1 LRQPTLPAGEELTYV
16 GDDDSEFF
24 RQVHGRS
31 LNTLNTSYLLPCVS
45 ISCNAAS
52 EYHHRMLKFLF
63 GGQNYVGPVKEVL
76 QFGEQRLMIRSVLDL
91 GTGGG
96 LWYAYFRL
104 HAMTSGGGGIDEGA
118 AFCPGPSKWQTEFP
132 RAEVIGIDLAPIQPR
147 DVPPNCTFELFDLD
161 QQSIPYPD
169 GCFDLI
175 HARSMFMGIHNYPR
189 LLREISRLLRPG
201 GLVILIESNLTPII
215 APSSPSSSQQD
226 ASGWFTFWETYHTCL
241 RRQRID
247 PTVPQRMVDLLSA
260 TGTFENI
267 AKREGNIPVGF
278 WPREPLSL
286 TVGQLQWMD
295 YELLL
300 PALRPFFLTVGLPE
314 TKVRSL
320 IADAQQDLYHPSV
333 HLSCLT
339 YIVHASKRL

>member
-1 LRQPTLPAGEELTYV
+1 MLRQPVLPTGEELSYV

-24 RQVHGRS
+24 RHVHGRS
-31 LNTLNTSYLLPCVS
+31 LNTLNTSYLLPSDRDEVQR
-45 ISCNAAS
+45 S
-52 EYHHRMLKFLF
+52 EYHHRMLKFVF
-63 GGQNYVGPVKEVL
+63 GGQNYVGPVREVL
-76 QFGEQRLMIRSVLDL
+76 QFGQQRRVLDL

-96 LWYAYFRL
+96 LWAIEM
-104 HAMTSGGGGIDEGA
+104 AD
-118 AFCPGPSKWQTEFP
+118 EFP

-147 DVPPNCTFELFDLD
+147 DVPPNCTFELCDLD

-169 GCFDLI
+169 GYFDLI

-201 GLVILIESNLTPII
+201 GLVILIEPNLTPTID
-215 APSSPSSSQQD
+215 PSSPSSSQHD

-247 PTVPQRMVDLLSA
+247 PTVPQRMADMLFA
-260 TGTFENI
+260 TGTFDNI
-267 AKREGNIPVGF
+267 AKREGNIPVGS
-278 WPREPLSL
+278 WPRDPVIL

-320 IADAQQDLYHPSV
+320 IADAQHDLYHPSV
-333 HLSCLT
+333 HLSCVIN
-339 YIVHASKRL
+339 IVHASKRL

>member
-1 LRQPTLPAGEELTYV
+1 MLRQPTLPAGEELTYV

-31 LNTLNTSYLLPCVS
+31 LNTLNTSYLLPSDRDEVKR
-45 ISCNAAS
+45 S

-76 QFGEQRLMIRSVLDL
+76 QFGEQRRVLDL

-96 LWYAYFRL
+96 LWAIEM
-104 HAMTSGGGGIDEGA
+104 AD
-118 AFCPGPSKWQTEFP
+118 EFP

-247 PTVPQRMVDLLSA
+247 PTVPQRMADLLSA

-267 AKREGNIPVGF
+267 AKREGNIPVGS

-295 YELLL
+295 YDLLL
-300 PALRPFFLTVGLPE
+300 PALHPFFLTVGLPE

-320 IADAQQDLYHPSV
+320 IADAQQDLYHTSV

-339 YIVHASKRL
+339 YVVHASKRL